1 MSADAGVEVEVEEY
15 HPPPSPATSAVSAVS
30 SASASSRTPPVPKL
44 LLSYEPYFKF
54 MKFEESKSADGK
66 VGLNFNQDSRYCQL
80 QLLCALKDL
89 VAITQKVLVDS
100 L

>member
-1 MSADAGVEVEVEEY
+1 MSDTDSEVEEMSVLSADAGVEVEVEEY

-30 SASASSRTPPVPKL
+30 SASASSASSRTPPVPKL

-66 VGLNFNQDSRYCQL
+66 VGLNFNQDSR
-80 QLLCALKDL
+80 
-89 VAITQKVLVDS
+89 
-100 L
+100 